1 MAQLIINPHI
11 TETLSTTD
19 KTNGIKDHRI
29 YSESFLIKVSQCI
42 KIANT
47 IRSDV
52 RIHLVY
58 IKINKTQILSVSIV
72 VWNRCF
78 RDQR

>member
-1 MAQLIINPHI
+1 MAQLITNPHI

-19 KTNGIKDHRI
+19 NNNKTNRI

-52 RIHLVY
+52 RIHIVY
-58 IKINKTQILSVSIV
+58 IKLKSYLYLL
-72 VWNRCF
+72 
-78 RDQR
+78 